1 MALKSNFDSTPV
13 PSQLSP
19 KEALDWRVAKQGVN
33 PICQN
38 NIRKTAKMIEHF
50 LLLFMIPGF
59 GHAKEC
65 FSANTS
71 FDDKNAIVY
80 TAGVETLHRAPIA
93 DVGNRQ
99 PSGAS

>member
-1 MALKSNFDSTPV
+1 
-13 PSQLSP
+13 
-19 KEALDWRVAKQGVN
+19 
-33 PICQN
+33 
-38 NIRKTAKMIEHF
+38 MIEHF

-71 FDDKNAIVY
+71 FDDKNAMVY
-80 TAGVETLHRAPIA
+80 TAGVETLFRGQPIA

-99 PSGAS
+99 PSGVS